1 MNSLLNNRQTT
12 LASWVLTAFRWC
24 AVGGYIYFLSLSAD
38 HFDYKSAIGDFEKA
52 ESLSQ
57 IAGMFF
63 WVWASL
69 ILVAILLS
77 LVSPKLERSM
87 VLLLQALVLPSLEF
101 GFMLFIGLGF

>member
-1 MNSLLNNRQTT
+1 M
-12 LASWVLTAFRWC
+12 
-24 AVGGYIYFLSLSAD
+24 GGYLYFLSLSAE

-63 WVWASL
+63 WGWALL

-77 LVSPKLERSM
+77 LVSPKAERSM
-87 VLLLQALVLPSLEF
+87 VLLLQVLVLPSLEF
-101 GFMLFIGLGF
+101 GFLLFYGLGL